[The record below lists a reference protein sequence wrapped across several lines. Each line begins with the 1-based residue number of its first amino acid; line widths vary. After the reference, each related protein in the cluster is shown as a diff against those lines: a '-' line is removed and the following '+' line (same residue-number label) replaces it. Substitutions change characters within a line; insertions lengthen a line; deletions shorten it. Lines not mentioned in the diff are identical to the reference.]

1 MQVVYETCLTRIEK
15 KKWRAS
21 SPTIAFRSAASVAG
35 PPAARPSRRP
45 LPRRAPPARASQS
58 ATVRHAVRS
67 APKMCSS
74 DQHYKQNKITNNK
87 TLAIA
92 IKMWLTYSSRV
103 TV

>member
-1 MQVVYETCLTRIEK
+1 MAGKFAYNSIPVGGIGGGPARGPPL
-15 KKWRAS
+15 
-21 SPTIAFRSAASVAG
+21 PPPSAAPRPAG
-35 PPAARPSRRP
+35 PR
-45 LPRRAPPARASQS
+45 QS